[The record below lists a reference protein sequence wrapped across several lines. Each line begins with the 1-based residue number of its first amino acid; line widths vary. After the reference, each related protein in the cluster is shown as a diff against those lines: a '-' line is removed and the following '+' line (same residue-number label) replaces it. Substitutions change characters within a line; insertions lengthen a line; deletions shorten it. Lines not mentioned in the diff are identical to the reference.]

1 MKDYEKIE
9 SEYEM
14 LSKFIDE
21 AISLVLK
28 KKDAD
33 CIKVLESMKIF
44 SRSLFNMNYLFDRD
58 EED

>member
-33 CIKVLESMKIF
+33 YIKVLESMKIF